1 MKQVFGSQLIMTG
14 FSEAKLL
21 LPFFSSHQKGR
32 EAFSVAVKQE
42 KAFAINKDLWLVV
55 KQTAQSWKIENILI
69 LANLNLSEGLQQIEQ
84 AARRQFISKI
94 SLELA
99 EEIVVTDL
107 LQNYNYTFVNGSYQK
122 ELFDK
127 TALVLGGGGAR
138 GAYQIGVWQALLEKR
153 IKFDFI
159 VGTSVGALNGALI
172 AQGDFSAAQKLWQQI
187 STQQVLELAF
197 EKAEE
202 IDYATQRKQ
211 IQQLVSASLEQRGI
225 STAPLKE
232 LLEKFLAKGPLKCPV
247 YVVTTKLPQFKET
260 IVNLLDKPQQEIQW
274 MLASSSFFPVMAITE
289 IDGNKYIDG
298 GYRNNLPQDV
308 AVSLGATRL
317 ISIDVKGPGFNK
329 RPVFSKE
336 IVDVSLKSHWNL
348 GDFLIFQKNTA
359 QKNLQLGY
367 LEAKRSLG
375 DFKGRRY
382 CFTLET
388 DFVKA
393 SRDFLKKANQQ
404 LPIVSLNELQK
415 KVSDFFGEATEI
427 EEISLVIL
435 EYLAARLQV
444 DPVKVYD
451 IDTFKKAIKNQLE
464 VGAKLNDRVRWHFGR
479 AQRTNYFDCYQLIAL
494 MIEEL

>member
-1 MKQVFGSQLIMTG
+1 MKQVFGSQLLTAN

-21 LPFFSSHQKGR
+21 LPFFSSHQKAR
-32 EAFSVAVKQE
+32 TAFSTAVKQE
-42 KAFAINKDLWLVV
+42 KTFAIHKDLWIVI
-55 KQTAQSWKIENILI
+55 KRTAQSWEIENILT
-69 LANLNLSEGLQQIEQ
+69 LAEIHLTEGLELIEQ
-84 AARRQFISKI
+84 AARSQFVAEI
-94 SLELA
+94 SLKLTEDKIL
-99 EEIVVTDL
+99 TDL
-107 LQNYNYTFVNGSYQK
+107 LKQYGYVFENDGYQK
-122 ELFDK
+122 KLTDK

-153 IKFDFI
+153 IKFSFI
-159 VGTSVGALNGALI
+159 TGTSVGALNGALI

-232 LLEKFLAKGPLKCPV
+232 LLEKFLAKGPLRCPV
-247 YVVTTKLPQFKET
+247 YVVATQLPQFKET

-329 RPVFSKE
+329 HPAFSKD
-336 IVDVSLKSHWNL
+336 IVNVSLKSPWNL

-367 LEAKRSLG
+367 LEAKRALG

-388 DFVKA
+388 DFTKA
-393 SRDFLKKANQQ
+393 SRNFLKKASHQ
-404 LPIVSLNELQK
+404 LPTVSLNELQK
-415 KVSDFFGEATEI
+415 KVSDFFGEETEI
-427 EEISLVIL
+427 EEVSLVVL
-435 EYLAARLQV
+435 EYLAARLHV

-464 VGAKLNDRVRWHFGR
+464 VGAKLNDRVRWHFGK